1 MCFRWIWKNSLDSC
15 RNGNIF
21 ECACEDLA
29 GFERLCLDL
38 GGFCWILL
46 DLSADSCG
54 FLNWILF
61 VLERFSG
68 IIKGFGWI

>member
-1 MCFRWIWKNSLDSC
+1 MDSC

-21 ECACEDLA
+21 ECVLEDLD

-38 GGFCWILL
+38 GGFGWILL
-46 DLSADSCG
+46 DLGADSCG
-54 FLNWILF
+54 FLSWILF
-61 VLERFSG
+61 VLERFRR